1 MKKKYI
7 FIFFGI
13 SAISFLTYCFFP
25 VIFFSPNKTKS
36 PGNILMYDRN
46 WEIITDKSDK
56 NWYYRFIPISS
67 ESKFIKA
74 LLEIEDKDY
83 FSHYWID
90 IFSKLWALKTNV
102 FSGRIVSWWSTITE
116 QYIKNKFFPENKRT
130 YLQKSREAT
139 LAFYYSLPFLP
150 NTLWIGKSR
159 EYVKEKMINL
169 YAHNVYLW
177 NNNYGLW
184 AALEVYFDKYNLEN
198 LTEEEI
204 TILISLIKYPG
215 IQSLEEKH
223 FRVYFDK
230 VKNKLWYNFER
241 TIFTL
246 ARKENIEKLPW
257 VTRKKP
263 WLYNPKPID
272 NYNSQAEYSSI
283 DIDLQLYAKDI
294 INKTLDELSNKNV
307 TNAAVYAI
315 DPKTKEVL
323 IYQASRDFYSQNID
337 GEFDVIQAKRQMW
350 STLKPFLYLLALEK
364 WAGTES
370 FLLDIEQE
378 YNSFQEWKSYTS
390 NNYNLKN
397 YWLVRLKKAL
407 WNSLNNASVR
417 LSKELGLQ
425 EVFSWYEKF
434 GFNFDHHAEYYGY
447 SFVLWSPNMS
457 LENLVESYVK
467 LLPAWEPSSRTPLP
481 KGEGSKTLEG
491 NKFLLYDI
499 LSDPDN
505 RDMSFWVHSI
515 LNTSISMAV
524 KTWTSSNFRD
534 NVVISYHPDLVIW
547 VWVWNN
553 DNSSMVWVTGITW
566 AGYIWHQI
574 AEKAI
579 SLWYIK
585 NTEIYKPDTISDW
598 EYCLDINCFR
608 KELIYFLENQ
618 QYFSAILDNIYDK
631 NDIFINLSQ
640 NEKDILQSMGYEL

>member
-25 VIFFSPNKTKS
+25 IIFFFPDSTKS
-36 PGNILMYDRN
+36 PGNILIYDRN

-56 NWYYRFIPISS
+56 NGYYKFIPISS

-74 LLEIEDKDY
+74 LLEIEDKNY

-90 IFSKLWALKTNV
+90 IFSKLWAMKTNI
-102 FSGRIVSWWSTITE
+102 FSGKVVSWWSTITE
-116 QYIKNKFFPENKRT
+116 QFIKNKFFPENNRT
-130 YLQKSREAT
+130 YVQKSREAT
-139 LAFYYSLPFLP
+139 IALYYSLGFVPTPHGNFL
-150 NTLWIGKSR
+150 WRKKI
-159 EYVKEKMINL
+159 KEKIINL
-169 YAHNVYLW
+169 YADNLYLW

-184 AALEVYFDKYNLEN
+184 AALEVYFDKYNLDN
-198 LTEEEI
+198 VTEEEI

-215 IQSLEEKH
+215 IKSLEEKH
-223 FRVYFDK
+223 FREYFEK
-230 VKNKLWYNFER
+230 VKNKLWYNFEK

-257 VTRKKP
+257 ITNTKP
-263 WLYNPKPID
+263 WLYNTKPIPH
-272 NYNSQAEYSSI
+272 YNSQVEYSSV
-283 DIDLQLYAKDI
+283 DLELQVYAKDI

-315 DPKTKEVL
+315 NPKTREVL

-378 YNSFQEWKSYTS
+378 YNSFQEWKSYSS

-425 EVFSWYEKF
+425 EVFTWYEKF
-434 GFNFDHHAEYYGY
+434 WFKFDHHAEYYWY

-457 LENLVESYVK
+457 LENLVQSYAK
-467 LLPAWEPSSRTPLP
+467 LLPNSQSENKKWEW
-481 KGEGSKTLEG
+481 

-515 LNTSISMAV
+515 LNTSIPMAV

-553 DNSSMVWVTGITW
+553 DNSSMIWVTWITW

-585 NTEIYKPDTISDW
+585 NTEIYKTDTISEW
-598 EYCLDINCFR
+598 EYCLDMSCFR
-608 KELIYFLENQ
+608 KELIYSLDNTE
-618 QYFSAILDNIYDK
+618 YFSSILDNIYDK
-631 NDIFINLSQ
+631 KDIFIDLSE
-640 NEKDILQSMGYEL
+640 NEKDILQSMGYDI

>member
-13 SAISFLTYCFFP
+13 IAISFLTYCFFP
-25 VIFFSPNKTKS
+25 IIFFSDNTYNTA
-36 PGNILMYDRN
+36 GNILIYDRN
-46 WEIITDKSDK
+46 WEIITDKADQ
-56 NWYYRFIPISS
+56 NWYYKFIKIPS
-67 ESKFIKA
+67 ESKIIQA
-74 LLEIEDKDY
+74 IIQIEDKNY
-83 FSHYWID
+83 FSHYGID
-90 IFSKLWALKTNV
+90 IFSKIWALKTNI
-102 FSGRIVSWWSTITE
+102 FSGKVVSWWSTITE
-116 QYIKNKFFPENKRT
+116 QYIKNKFFPENNRS
-130 YLQKSREAT
+130 YLQKAREAT
-139 LAFYYSLPFLP
+139 LAFYYSIPILP
-150 NTLWIGKSR
+150 NTLWAGKNR
-159 EYVKEKMINL
+159 EYLKEKIINL

-184 AALEVYFDKYNLEN
+184 SAIEVYFEKYNLDN

-223 FRVYFDK
+223 FRDYFEK
-230 VKNKLWYNFER
+230 VKNKLWYSFER
-241 TIFTL
+241 TIFSL
-246 ARKENIEKLPW
+246 NRKENIENLPW
-257 VTRKKP
+257 ITTKK
-263 WLYNPKPID
+263 LELNSEKSIL
-272 NYNSQAEYSSI
+272 NYNSQAKYTSVDLE
-283 DIDLQLYAKDI
+283 LQLYAKDI

-307 TNAAVYAI
+307 SNAAVYAMN
-315 DPKTKEVL
+315 PKTWEVL

-364 WAGTES
+364 WAGPES

-390 NNYNLKN
+390 ANYNLKN

-425 EVFSWYEKF
+425 EVFTWYEKF
-434 GFNFDHHAEYYGY
+434 GFNFDHHPEYYGY
-447 SFVLWSPNMS
+447 SFVLWSPNIS
-457 LENLVESYVK
+457 LESLMKSYAK
-467 LLPAWEPSSRTPLP
+467 LLPNNKNEN
-481 KGEGSKTLEG
+481 KILEW

-505 RDMSFWVHSI
+505 RDISFWVHSI
-515 LNTSISMAV
+515 LNTSVPMAV
-524 KTWTSSNFRD
+524 KTGTSSNFRD
-534 NVVISYHPDLVIW
+534 NVVVSYHPDLVIW
-547 VWVWNN
+547 VWVGNN
-553 DNSSMVWVTGITW
+553 NNSSMVWVTGITW

-574 AEKAI
+574 AEKTI

-585 NTEIYKPDTISDW
+585 NTEIYKPEIISDW
-598 EYCLDINCFR
+598 EYCLDLNCFR
-608 KELIYFLENQ
+608 KEIIYSLNNK

-631 NDIFINLSQ
+631 RDIFINLSE
-640 NEKDILQSMGYEL
+640 NEKNILRTMWYDL